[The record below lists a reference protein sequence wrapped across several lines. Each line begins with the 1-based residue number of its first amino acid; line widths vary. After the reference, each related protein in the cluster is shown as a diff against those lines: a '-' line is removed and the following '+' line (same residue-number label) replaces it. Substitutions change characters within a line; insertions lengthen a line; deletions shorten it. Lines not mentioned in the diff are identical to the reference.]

1 MRMVELKRMGKRH
14 GLGKRA
20 GPQLAFPGKSSL
32 LQQSELNPVLG
43 LGLSP
48 AAEYPP
54 PAQEC
59 VAEAAALLTFWQAQA
74 EVV

>member
-1 MRMVELKRMGKRH
+1 MMMTMGKQH
-14 GLGKRA
+14 GLGKQA
-20 GPQLAFPGKSSL
+20 GPQLAFPGTSAPP
-32 LQQSELNPVLG
+32 QQSEPNPVPG

-54 PAQEC
+54 PALEC
-59 VAEAAALLTFWQAQA
+59 VVEAAALLTSWQAQA